1 MRLWSLTAG
10 LLLMSAPALAHWD
23 FLLGV
28 RNGRAAVILPQ
39 PHPLQTMS
47 LLLGQ
52 YTRELGIEYYIDPNT
67 NLAHLSGASIRT
79 VWVSPN
85 LIGRLNNQDIICAS
99 NCANYFTMNEEGHEH
114 IRFRAAQRGIY
125 IWDLKVVDATDIN
138 GNPVADMEGV
148 YRIYFRAGNPH
159 YLYGSVDAPNYQ
171 GDLYALRL
179 TLQLRLGN
187 QVVQEVSLPPAPNA
201 LHAYMASFGQ
211 SGSYAVVAKLDKHL
225 SRRVNL
231 NLQGATLANWLFP
244 IAGDVNNDDVIDDAD
259 LLQVLFAFG
268 SDNAQADVNGDGVVD
283 DADLLVVLFNFGASG
298 EGTP

>member
-159 YLYGSVDAPNYQ
+159 YLYGSVTRPKC
-171 GDLYALRL
+171 LRL
-179 TLQLRLGN
+179 LRMHGSRAYAGSLRMLPLGERRIPICSPFSLSFAHDALGDELGGN
-187 QVVQEVSLPPAPNA
+187 QRHRDAVARLRAGAHQVAVSERRLHRGAKRCRLEEGVRNPERRALP
-201 LHAYMASFGQ
+201 
-211 SGSYAVVAKLDKHL
+211 
-225 SRRVNL
+225 
-231 NLQGATLANWLFP
+231 
-244 IAGDVNNDDVIDDAD
+244 
-259 LLQVLFAFG
+259 
-268 SDNAQADVNGDGVVD
+268 
-283 DADLLVVLFNFGASG
+283 
-298 EGTP
+298 